1 MTQHDVLR
9 SNFERAKSGHYYTLD
24 TMSAFFAAV
33 GKLDIVGKSS
43 KLKYYNVPCSFDI
56 ETTSFTYSGV
66 GVGTMYLW
74 GFCLNGAVMIG
85 RTWAEFH
92 TFINYLIYTYN
103 ITPSLRLPV
112 YVRLLGFEFQFI
124 RKHFAWQ
131 DVFARQLRAPM
142 RATTTTGL
150 EFRDSYV
157 LTGQKLE
164 KTAEDLIELKVQK
177 LVGNIDY
184 SLYRHSG
191 TPLTAAEIQY
201 QINDVLVD
209 CSLINDKIRQDGNVA
224 QIPMTSTG
232 YTRRYVRAKC
242 LPKNSA
248 SRWWYVKQMQQ
259 QRLTVDEYII
269 GKASFTGGYVHAS
282 PQHACTLMF
291 NMFSADWT
299 SAYPAAMCEY
309 PEYPISKGFEVDP
322 QTIKNRAQLFEYADK
337 FAFFGLFEFT
347 DIDSKFE
354 YDYYLSESKV
364 VELSDDAE
372 VFNGRIVSAGHFK
385 TALSHI
391 DFKTL
396 MYCYS
401 VGTIRV
407 LRLFIYRK
415 GYLPKPYIEA
425 VLDRYGNKTKLK
437 GVAGREE
444 DYMASKR
451 DTNSLFGMLV
461 TMLDRPEI
469 IYKNNEWGIDSTKKL
484 DDIINEY
491 NDKDTRF
498 INFLWGVIVT
508 AITRNNL
515 MHTICD
521 ELKDDYGYSD
531 TDSGKFTNY
540 EKHKAYF
547 ENWNKG
553 VDARI
558 TAVCSALD
566 LSEDLFRPKTI
577 KGEIKTLGYWD
588 FDGHYTRFKALR
600 AKAYMY
606 TTQAQPDAPEELHLT
621 MSGVSKTEAVKF
633 LLYKYNNDIDAIFDA
648 FDENL
653 LITGEQFDAEG
664 NRHGGTGKLTHLYND
679 EEFTAELTD
688 YTGRTQTVHELSSV
702 NLSPCDFE
710 IGFPEVF
717 KKFLREYQK
726 GVFEVPELIYN

>member
-1 MTQHDVLR
+1 MTQHDRLKA
-9 SNFERAKSGHYYTLD
+9 NFEHAKSGQYYTLD
-24 TMSAFFAAV
+24 SLPAFFAAV
-33 GKLDIVGKSS
+33 GDLEIVCKSS

-56 ETTSFTYSGV
+56 ETTSFSYSGV

-85 RTWAEFH
+85 RTWQEFR
-92 TFINYLIYTYN
+92 TFINYLTYKYS
-103 ITPSLRLPV
+103 ITPALRLPV

-124 RKHFAWQ
+124 RKHFEWH

-142 RATTTTGL
+142 RAATTGGL

-164 KTAEDLIELKVQK
+164 KTAEELIELKVQK
-177 LVGNIDY
+177 LVGNVDY
-184 SLYRHSG
+184 ALYRHSG

-232 YTRRYVRAKC
+232 YTRRFVRRKC
-242 LPKNSA
+242 LPANSA

-259 QRLTVDEYII
+259 QRLTVDEYVI
-269 GKASFTGGYVHAS
+269 GKASFAGGYVHAS
-282 PQHACTLMF
+282 PQHACTLLF
-291 NMFSADWT
+291 DLYSEDWT

-309 PEYPISKGFEVDP
+309 AEYPISKGFEIDP
-322 QTIKNRAQLFEYADK
+322 TTLKSRQQLFDYADK
-337 FAFFGLFEFT
+337 FAFFGVFELE
-347 DIDSKFE
+347 DVDSNFE

-372 VFNGRIVSAGHFK
+372 VFNGRIASASHFK

-401 VGTIRV
+401 VGAIRV

-415 GYLPKPYIEA
+415 SYLPKPYIEA
-425 VLDRYGNKTKLK
+425 VLDRYNNKTKLK
-437 GVAGREE
+437 NVAGREE
-444 DYMASKR
+444 DYMAAKR
-451 DTNSLFGMLV
+451 DTNSLYGMLV
-461 TMLDRPEI
+461 TMIDRPEVV
-469 IYKNNEWGIDSTKKL
+469 YKNNEWSLDHSKL
-484 DDIINEY
+484 LPELIADY
-491 NDKDTRF
+491 NDKETRF

-508 AITRNNL
+508 AITRHNL

-521 ELKDDYGYSD
+521 ELKDDYAYSD
-531 TDSGKFTNY
+531 TDSAKFKNY

-558 TAVCSALD
+558 AAVCSALGID
-566 LSEDLFRPKTI
+566 EEKFRPKTI
-577 KGEIKTLGYWD
+577 KGEEKVLGYWD

-606 TTQAQPDAPEELHLT
+606 TTQADADAPEELHIT
-621 MSGVSKTEAVKF
+621 MSGVSKQKAVEF
-633 LLYKYNNDIDAIFDA
+633 LLYKYKNDLDAIFDA

-653 LITGEQFDAEG
+653 LITGEQFDEDG

-679 EEFTAELTD
+679 VEFTAELTD
-688 YTGRTQTVHELSSV
+688 YLGNTQTVHEMSSV

-710 IGFPEVF
+710 VGFPEAF
-717 KKFLREYQK
+717 KKFLRELRK
-726 GVFEVPELIYN
+726 GVFEVPEIIYN